1 VDTLMRNTWTITTL
15 TIQEIRQRR
24 ILWIG
29 LLMGLGLLA
38 LFGLGFHYIFVEFE
52 DAGMRLVD
60 TTMAA
65 SALLGAG
72 LYVVNFLI
80 VVMAVLISV
89 TAVSGEV
96 DSHTVETILTKPI
109 RRWEWVLG
117 KWVAFALMLAAY
129 LLLLVGGIL
138 LIVYWR
144 SGFAASNILS
154 GLGLMLLQG
163 LTILSLTIAGGTRLS
178 SLANGV
184 VAFMLYGVAFIG
196 GWLEQI
202 GAIFRNETAVDLGI
216 AASLIMPA
224 DVVWKKALSLFLPEF
239 TSSPMSGGPF
249 AVTSQ
254 PNNLMIV
261 YAAAYALVLLLLA
274 LWSFSRRDL

>member
-1 VDTLMRNTWTITTL
+1 MNIWIITSL
-15 TIQEIRQRR
+15 TIQEAQRRR
-24 ILWIG
+24 ILWIA

-38 LFGLGFHYIFVEFE
+38 LFGLGFHYIFLEFE
-52 DAGMRLVD
+52 EVEIRGVEM
-60 TTMAA
+60 TMAA
-65 SALLGAG
+65 SVLLSAG

-96 DSHTVETILTKPI
+96 ESHTVDTILTKPI

-117 KWVAFALMLAAY
+117 KWIAFVLLLSLY
-129 LLLLVGGIL
+129 VLLLVGGVML
-138 LIVYWR
+138 VVYTR
-144 SGFAASNILS
+144 SGFAPSNIAA
-154 GLGLMLLQG
+154 GMGLMLLQS

-178 SLANGV
+178 TLANGV

-196 GWLEQI
+196 GWVEQI
-202 GAIFRNETAVDLGI
+202 GAIFRNETAVDIGI

-224 DVVWKKALSLFLPEF
+224 DVLWKKAMSLFLPEF
-239 TSSPMSGGPF
+239 TGSVMSGGPF

-254 PNNLMIV
+254 PSDLMIG
-261 YAAAYALVLLLLA
+261 YALVYMAGLLLLA
-274 LWSFSRRDL
+274 MWSFSSRDL

>member
-1 VDTLMRNTWTITTL
+1 MNTWIITTL
-15 TIQEIRQRR
+15 TIREAQQRR

-52 DAGMRLVD
+52 ETGMGTVDAALP
-60 TTMAA
+60 A
-65 SALLGAG
+65 SVLLSAG
-72 LYVVNFLI
+72 LYVVNFLL

-96 DSHTVETILTKPI
+96 DSHTVETVLTKPI

-117 KWVAFALMLAAY
+117 KWVAYAVLLAVY
-129 LLLLVGGIL
+129 LLLLVGGIF
-138 LIVYWR
+138 LIVYLR
-144 SGFAASNILS
+144 SGFAASNVMA
-154 GLGLMLLQG
+154 GMGLMLLQG

-184 VAFMLYGVAFIG
+184 VAFMLYGLAFIG
-196 GWLEQI
+196 GWVEQI
-202 GAIFRNETAVDLGI
+202 GALFRNETAVDIGI
-216 AASLIMPA
+216 FASLLMPA

-254 PNNLMIV
+254 PSNLMI
-261 YAAAYALVLLLLA
+261 AYAVFYMMALLLLA

>member
-1 VDTLMRNTWTITTL
+1 MNIWIITSL
-15 TIQEIRQRR
+15 TIQETQRRR
-24 ILWIG
+24 ILWIA

-38 LFGLGFHYIFVEFE
+38 LFGLGFHYIFLEFE
-52 DAGMRLVD
+52 EVGMRMVD

-65 SALLGAG
+65 SVLLSAG
-72 LYVVNFLI
+72 LYVANFLV

-96 DSHTVETILTKPI
+96 ESHTIETILTKPI

-117 KWVAFALMLAAY
+117 KWVAFALLLSLY
-129 LLLLVGGIL
+129 VLLLVGGIML
-138 LIVYWR
+138 VVYAR
-144 SGFAASNILS
+144 SGFAPANVGA

-178 SLANGV
+178 TLANGV

-196 GWLEQI
+196 GWVEQI
-202 GAIFRNETAVDLGI
+202 GAMFRNETAVDIGI

-224 DVVWKKALSLFLPEF
+224 DVLWKKAMSLFLPEF
-239 TSSPMSGGPF
+239 TGSVMTGGPF
-249 AVTSQ
+249 AVASQ
-254 PNNLMIV
+254 PNDLMIG
-261 YAAAYALVLLLLA
+261 YALAYMVGLLLLA
-274 LWSFSRRDL
+274 MWSFSGRDL

>member
-1 VDTLMRNTWTITTL
+1 MNTWIITTL
-15 TIQEIRQRR
+15 TIREVQQRR
-24 ILWIG
+24 ILWIA
-29 LLMGLGLLA
+29 LLLGLGLLA

-52 DAGMRLVD
+52 EAGLRLVD
-60 TTMAA
+60 TTLAA
-65 SALLGAG
+65 SALLSAG

-80 VVMAVLISV
+80 VVMAVLLSV
-89 TAVSGEV
+89 TAISGEV
-96 DSHTVETILTKPI
+96 DSHTVETILTKPL

-117 KWVAFALMLAAY
+117 KWVAFALLLALY

-138 LIVYWR
+138 LIVYLR
-144 SGFAASNILS
+144 SGFAASNVMS

-184 VAFMLYGVAFIG
+184 VAFMLYGMAFIG
-196 GWLEQI
+196 GWVEQI
-202 GAIFRNETAVDLGI
+202 GALFRNETAVDIGI
-216 AASLIMPA
+216 AASLLMPA
-224 DVVWKKALSLFLPEF
+224 DVLWKKALSLFLPEF
-239 TSSPMSGGPF
+239 TASPMSGGPF

-254 PNNLMIV
+254 PNDLMII
-261 YAAAYALVLLLLA
+261 YAVAYTLALLLLA

>member
-1 VDTLMRNTWTITTL
+1 MNTWIITTL
-15 TIQEIRQRR
+15 TIREAQQRR

-52 DAGMRLVD
+52 ETGMGTVDAALP
-60 TTMAA
+60 A
-65 SALLGAG
+65 SVLLSAG
-72 LYVVNFLI
+72 LYVVNFLL

-96 DSHTVETILTKPI
+96 DSPTVETVLTKPI

-117 KWVAFALMLAAY
+117 KWVAYAVLLAVY
-129 LLLLVGGIL
+129 LLLLVGGIF
-138 LIVYWR
+138 LIVYLR
-144 SGFAASNILS
+144 SGFAASNVMA
-154 GLGLMLLQG
+154 GMGLMLLQG

-184 VAFMLYGVAFIG
+184 VAFMLYGLAFIG
-196 GWLEQI
+196 GWVEQI
-202 GAIFRNETAVDLGI
+202 GALFRNETAVDIGI
-216 AASLIMPA
+216 FASLLMPA

-254 PNNLMIV
+254 PSNLMI
-261 YAAAYALVLLLLA
+261 AYAVFYMMALLLLA